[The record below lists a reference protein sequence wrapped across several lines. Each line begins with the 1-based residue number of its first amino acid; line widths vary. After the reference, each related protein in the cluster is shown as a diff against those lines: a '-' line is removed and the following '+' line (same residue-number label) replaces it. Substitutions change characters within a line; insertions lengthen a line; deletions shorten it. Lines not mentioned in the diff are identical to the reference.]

1 VFLGLNHDVKGR
13 AYAPVGIGAGPL
25 FSRADR
31 QGGRRASRKVGR
43 PKLRRIDKA
52 FLAACSAA
60 AAAGKDRSRS
70 RKRPLAELGSGPTC
84 RPRATWPA
92 YGRPVKFKPTPCRA
106 PTGCC
111 QSRSGARRTCAPLVC
126 AEFSDPRTLNRG
138 FRRPIPLEAKA
149 CCFDAKGRVLE
160 GLVRPAFCL

>member
-1 VFLGLNHDVKGR
+1 MTIPTLWGR
-13 AYAPVGIGAGPL
+13 GSRNDRVPALRHPMRAGAPCRLRWYQPR
-25 FSRADR
+25 FWPR
-31 QGGRRASRKVGR
+31 GR
-43 PKLRRIDKA
+43 PRARGTGA
-52 FLAACSAA
+52 TPSGSATTAAR
-60 AAAGKDRSRS
+60 KDRSRS
-70 RKRPLAELGSGPTC
+70 RKRPPAELGSGPTC

-138 FRRPIPLEAKA
+138 FRRPIPLEPKA